1 LLESNAELP
10 KTSQINV
17 QAFTN
22 LYSHL
27 ASHYDAIIALHL
39 SGQFSGTYANSVK
52 AGERIKREFNKP
64 VFVIDSKSI
73 SGTLGLLVLKT
84 ARRIEAEEGI
94 ESIVKSID
102 DDLTKVKLFVS
113 VRDLKYL
120 IKSGRVSRPKGLIA
134 GILGLNPVISL
145 DESGKTHLFGKTFSQ
160 QASLKKIYSHIEKIS
175 RGKTIWNYIMLHAHN
190 HEGAKIAGEKMMEIV
205 GKKPVS
211 VLDISPAIGLHAGKG
226 AIAISL
232 LFNN

>member
-1 LLESNAELP
+1 
-10 KTSQINV
+10 
-17 QAFTN
+17 
-22 LYSHL
+22 L

-39 SGQFSGTYANSVK
+39 SGQFSGTYSNSVK

-64 VFVIDSKSI
+64 VFVIDSKGI

-84 ARRIEAEEGI
+84 ARRIEAGEGVEI
-94 ESIVKSID
+94 ILNSINQDI
-102 DDLTKVKLFVS
+102 TKTKIFVS

-120 IKSGRVSRPKGLIA
+120 IKSGRVSRPKGFIA
-134 GILGLNPVISL
+134 GVLGLNPVISI
-145 DESGKTHLFGKTFSQ
+145 DENGKSHLFGKTFSQ

-175 RGKTIWNYIMLHAHN
+175 RGKTIWNYILLHAHN
-190 HEGAKIAGEKMMEIV
+190 PEGAKTAGEKMVEIL
-205 GKKPVS
+205 GKEPVS

-232 LFNN
+232 LYNN